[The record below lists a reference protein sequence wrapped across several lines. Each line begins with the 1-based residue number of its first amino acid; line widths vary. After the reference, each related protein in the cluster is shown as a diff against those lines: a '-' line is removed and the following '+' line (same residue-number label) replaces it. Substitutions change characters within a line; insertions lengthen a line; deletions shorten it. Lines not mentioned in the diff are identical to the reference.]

1 MIVKDQRPHKS
12 SQSDSNSTQEGN
24 YDPPSNFSSGPAMSV
39 KSPQSGTSPTKR
51 VNLTGR
57 SFMNA
62 LHSAT
67 SRNPRNTRNSD
78 TLARQQQAQFNEKD
92 STSTA
97 DNQRR
102 KQRRE
107 KHDFDD
113 DRRSQR
119 SRRSSD
125 SRSSPIPEDI
135 FGKDFFIKFFD
146 KKKRI

>member
-1 MIVKDQRPHKS
+1 
-12 SQSDSNSTQEGN
+12 
-24 YDPPSNFSSGPAMSV
+24 
-39 KSPQSGTSPTKR
+39 
-51 VNLTGR
+51 
-57 SFMNA
+57 MNA

-67 SRNPRNTRNSD
+67 SRNPRNTRNQD
-78 TLARQQQAQFNEKD
+78 TLARQQQAQLNEKD
-92 STSTA
+92 STTTA

-135 FGKDFFIKFFD
+135 FGNLFLFLSVVSYINFNIFFNSSIS
-146 KKKRI
+146 II